1 MRNARKGDH
10 EERAEDA
17 PAGRHSY
24 SGSIKRVDKVNEV
37 LKMSDSIRFC
47 QNMNNRKLKQF
58 IVFDVLEFFIYET
71 TRLLQVRPERAKAF
85 GLTGRLFGFTFSPGC
100 CPGL

>member
-10 EERAEDA
+10 EVRAEDA

-37 LKMSDSIRFC
+37 VRGADSITCFSSFKETDVFAWQGHNLTNVFVKPKEQSEAC
-47 QNMNNRKLKQF
+47 FDYALARKG
-58 IVFDVLEFFIYET
+58 
-71 TRLLQVRPERAKAF
+71 A
-85 GLTGRLFGFTFSPGC
+85 
-100 CPGL
+100 

>member
-37 LKMSDSIRFC
+37 LRISNSITCFSSLE
-47 QNMNNRKLKQF
+47 QTD
-58 IVFDVLEFFIYET
+58 VFAW
-71 TRLLQVRPERAKAF
+71 Q
-85 GLTGRLFGFTFSPGC
+85 GHNLTKEGVVVQGI
-100 CPGL
+100 